1 MCRCASLV
9 MCATKYLA
17 ALHGGY
23 QETPGFS
30 CRLKTE
36 GLNCTFLA
44 GWSAGPNLT
53 VRFLCEEVQCLQ
65 RIQEGEGKI
74 KVDRQDVFF
83 ALLLRYL
90 KPALVRGEVNFSSR
104 SFNTLFLLGLKCL
117 KAEWGK
123 KKSRW
128 EGQAPSF
135 LMRNTKK
142 ERISVPLHVSRCS
155 PVAKSQGQGQ
165 GGGGMTRNPLE
176 THSVGS

>member
-44 GWSAGPNLT
+44 SWSAGPNLT
-53 VRFLCEEVQCLQ
+53 VGFLCEEVQCLE

-74 KVDRQDVFF
+74 KVDRQVVFF

-90 KPALVRGEVNFSSR
+90 KPALVRGEVNFSR
-104 SFNTLFLLGLKCL
+104 SFNTLFSLGLKCL

-123 KKSRW
+123 KQKLVGGASTI
-128 EGQAPSF
+128 F
-135 LMRNTKK
+135 LNEEHQ
-142 ERISVPLHVSRCS
+142 ERKNQCS
-155 PVAKSQGQGQ
+155 SP
-165 GGGGMTRNPLE
+165 RI
-176 THSVGS
+176 